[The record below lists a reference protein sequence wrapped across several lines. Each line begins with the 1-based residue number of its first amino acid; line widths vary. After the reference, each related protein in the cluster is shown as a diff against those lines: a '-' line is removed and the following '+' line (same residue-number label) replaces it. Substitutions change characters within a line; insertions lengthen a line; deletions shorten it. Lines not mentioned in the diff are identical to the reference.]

1 MLFVFAMAPFVVF
14 VAAGLATSKSADAHE
29 LIEIKSSF
37 SSIDWSTLLSVLYW
51 NFSGFDCVSTIS
63 GEIKDPSR
71 TVFRGSMLGCVM
83 MIVVYALCLSTA
95 VLVNDPN
102 WRDFEEGSFVDVAK
116 TIETRVGSHQGWL
129 VNWLAV
135 ASLFSFIYYSFASPT
150 SLRTSLVSLTPLE
163 CYEILEPQRSNTGTS
178 SRERYVHKRS
188 NRSRWTQRKMLW
200 TVLTL
205 RRGRRVCEH
214 SMSISIA
221 MCI

>member
-1 MLFVFAMAPFVVF
+1 MFMRTIRSLELVENLLERSPSSSEDSDFPLEEMHAERIAQEHSRLAQYMWQGREWPFIDSLKPRVER
-14 VAAGLATSKSADAHE
+14 ARRE
-29 LIEIKSSF
+29 LINRLEVRFAGEVVMDDDEEMKGTYTPALEHVLRSF
-37 SSIDWSTLLSVLYW
+37 DTIGC
-51 NFSGFDCVSTIS
+51 SGDAERSFAELV
-63 GEIKDPSR
+63 
-71 TVFRGSMLGCVM
+71 VRGV
-83 MIVVYALCLSTA
+83 
-95 VLVNDPN
+95 
-102 WRDFEEGSFVDVAK
+102 R
-116 TIETRVGSHQGWL
+116 
-129 VNWLAV
+129 

-163 CYEILEPQRSNTGTS
+163 CYEILEQQRSNTGTS

>member
-1 MLFVFAMAPFVVF
+1 MQGREWPFIDSLKPRVER
-14 VAAGLATSKSADAHE
+14 ARRE
-29 LIEIKSSF
+29 LINRLEVRFAGEVVMDDDEEMKGTYTPALEHVLRSF
-37 SSIDWSTLLSVLYW
+37 DTIGC
-51 NFSGFDCVSTIS
+51 SGDAERSFAELV
-63 GEIKDPSR
+63 
-71 TVFRGSMLGCVM
+71 VRGV
-83 MIVVYALCLSTA
+83 
-95 VLVNDPN
+95 
-102 WRDFEEGSFVDVAK
+102 R
-116 TIETRVGSHQGWL
+116 
-129 VNWLAV
+129 

-163 CYEILEPQRSNTGTS
+163 CYEILEQQRSNTGTS